1 MWAPISSR
9 NENRVPPV
17 TQNGEMHQPSRIEG
31 PRTLNHRHD
40 YETLIENNPGVG
52 KSAGTMASQSS
63 PNEQLARALHQV
75 VNMPK
80 IEYLHFNGDPLK
92 YGTFMHNFE
101 VCLERDNPDDSRK
114 LQLLM
119 QHCSRKAR
127 EAIESC
133 INLPSKVG
141 YRVAKETLRENFGKP
156 HVIAMAHIKR
166 ITNLPSLKS
175 ADGPSLLELS
185 RHPNTAE
192 RTLKG
197 MGASYAC
204 DLDHMNTLRELAKKL
219 PMHVRAKWTEQAGN
233 IIEKDRKP
241 GFEDFLKFIQQ
252 RAKLVNN
259 EFGTD
264 MAYSMKTKSAK
275 SERGGV
281 RREDNKKNEKLSSF
295 AAGSGG
301 EQRDKRG
308 QRTTCE
314 ACSKPHRI

>member
-1 MWAPISSR
+1 
-9 NENRVPPV
+9 
-17 TQNGEMHQPSRIEG
+17 
-31 PRTLNHRHD
+31 
-40 YETLIENNPGVG
+40 
-52 KSAGTMASQSS
+52 MASQSS

-75 VNMPK
+75 INMPK

-114 LQLLM
+114 LQLLI
-119 QHCSRKAR
+119 QHCNGKAR

-133 INLPSKVG
+133 INLPSKDG
-141 YRVAKETLRENFGKP
+141 YRVAKETLRETDL
-156 HVIAMAHIKR
+156 A
-166 ITNLPSLKS
+166 SLKS
-175 ADGPSLLELS
+175 ADGPSLLEFS
-185 RHPNTAE
+185 RHLNTAE

-219 PMHVRAKWTEQAGN
+219 PMHLRAKWTEQAGN

-252 RAKLVNN
+252 RANLVNN

-301 EQRDKRG
+301 EQV
-308 QRTTCE
+308 
-314 ACSKPHRI
+314 